1 MKKITKDQLV
11 RIMTDRNRLTQKDNK
26 EAVNS
31 ILEIIPEVLSN
42 GDKVVLSGFGTF
54 ETVERQARKGNNPIT
69 KEKIDIE
76 AKITPKFKAG
86 KPFRAL
92 VNGD

>member
-11 RIMTDRNRLTQKDNK
+11 RMMTDRNRLTQKDNK

-31 ILEIIPEVLSN
+31 ILEIIPEVLS
-42 GDKVVLSGFGTF
+42 GFGTF
-54 ETVERQARKGNNPIT
+54 EAIERQGRKGHNPIT

-76 AKITPKFKAG
+76 SKITPKFKAG
-86 KPFRAL
+86 KPFKAM

>member
-11 RIMTDRNRLTQKDNK
+11 RMMTDRNRLTQKDNK

-54 ETVERQARKGNNPIT
+54 EAIERQGRKGHNPIT

-76 AKITPKFKAG
+76 SKITPKFKAG
-86 KPFRAL
+86 KPFKAM